1 MTEEI
6 DSFNN
11 LEHKMINEEYK
22 TWRKNVPYLY
32 DILLTHAL
40 NWPSLSIQWFPDSIR
55 NESNNTTTQRLLL
68 STHTSNSDTEYIK
81 IVSVTFPDEIIE
93 GYEGYE
99 GSGFDSIVGS
109 KSGSIVGSK
118 SGNNSK
124 DINKDI
130 SNNSNKDITDNNTN
144 INTNNNT
151 NTNNTTTDGFL
162 CYNKIKVVQ
171 QIPVIYEV
179 NRTRYCPFASN
190 IIAIR
195 SDHPE
200 IHIYDYTKY
209 LSMCGESSG
218 SWVGGNSSNSN
229 NPYTNSNRG
238 SNNPYT
244 NSSTI
249 NNSNPTTNSSRGSN
263 NPYTNSSTINNSN
276 PTTNSSRGSNN
287 PYTNSSTIN
296 TNNPTT
302 NTTNTTTN
310 THTNPTLELKG
321 HTGGG
326 YGLCWNKI
334 KNGELMSTGE
344 DKLVCI
350 FDINEEGKEVISKL
364 EKHTSVVNDC
374 TFNYFNGHVGCSVGD
389 DRRVVIWDTRMY
401 TCCMVVEKAHSS
413 DIFCCDFSCSDENMV
428 VTGGKDGSV
437 KVWDIRNG
445 KECLYTLVGHKKEVL
460 QVQWSPH
467 FGSVLASSSADRRVC
482 IWDLSSGSVGG
493 SVDSKDKDSIS
504 KDSKDGISKDNVS
517 MDGPPELLF
526 MHGGHTNSV
535 CDFSFNPLEP
545 WEIASVAE
553 DNILQIW
560 QKGQGVG
567 LRE

>member
-124 DINKDI
+124 DINNKDINKDISNKDI
-130 SNNSNKDITDNNTN
+130 SNNSN

-218 SWVGGNSSNSN
+218 SWVGGNSS
-229 NPYTNSNRG
+229 RG

-244 NSSTI
+244 NSSS
-249 NNSNPTTNSSRGSN
+249 NSNNPYTNSSRGSN
-263 NPYTNSSTINNSN
+263 NPYTNSNSN
-276 PTTNSSRGSNN
+276 NPYTNSSRGSNN
-287 PYTNSSTIN
+287 PYTNSNS
-296 TNNPTT
+296 NNP
-302 NTTNTTTN
+302 
-310 THTNPTLELKG
+310 
-321 HTGGG
+321 
-326 YGLCWNKI
+326 Y
-334 KNGELMSTGE
+334 
-344 DKLVCI
+344 
-350 FDINEEGKEVISKL
+350 
-364 EKHTSVVNDC
+364 
-374 TFNYFNGHVGCSVGD
+374 
-389 DRRVVIWDTRMY
+389 
-401 TCCMVVEKAHSS
+401 
-413 DIFCCDFSCSDENMV
+413 
-428 VTGGKDGSV
+428 
-437 KVWDIRNG
+437 
-445 KECLYTLVGHKKEVL
+445 
-460 QVQWSPH
+460 
-467 FGSVLASSSADRRVC
+467 
-482 IWDLSSGSVGG
+482 
-493 SVDSKDKDSIS
+493 
-504 KDSKDGISKDNVS
+504 
-517 MDGPPELLF
+517 
-526 MHGGHTNSV
+526 TNS
-535 CDFSFNPLEP
+535 S
-545 WEIASVAE
+545 
-553 DNILQIW
+553 
-560 QKGQGVG
+560 
-567 LRE
+567 